1 MSVGALHLD
10 PQELDPASIQ
20 TGALVGVAAFL
31 VFLLIATL
39 FQVVSN
45 TMARGRL
52 KWGAG
57 GALAVAPFGLTSYP
71 DVWYDPNQLAI
82 VGTASWVF
90 LLLVAAYFVL
100 KWMHNTDKFYKAL
113 EEQEKAASTRMTGYR
128 R

>member
-1 MSVGALHLD
+1 MNVGVLHAAPGD
-10 PQELDPASIQ
+10 LDPASIQ
-20 TGALVGVAAFL
+20 TGALVGVAAFF

-39 FQVVSN
+39 FQVVSS
-45 TMARGRL
+45 TMAKGRL
-52 KWGAG
+52 KWSAG

-90 LLLVAAYFVL
+90 LMLVTAYFVL
-100 KWMHNTDKFYKAL
+100 KWMKNTDKFYKAL
-113 EEQEKAASTRMTGYR
+113 EEQEKAAATRMTGYR